1 MRNEAL
7 TGTLIDD
14 RIELTIT
21 EICYACSCSTEWV
34 IELVDEGVLEPIA
47 GKRDDLRFAGTS
59 LRRARAARRLQQDL
73 GLNLPG
79 VALALQMMDEM
90 DALRSELEQIAGRR
104 QP

>member
-1 MRNEAL
+1 MRNETL

-21 EICYACSCSTEWV
+21 EICYACSCSSDWV
-34 IELVDEGVLEPIA
+34 IELVDEGVLEPVA
-47 GKRDDLRFAGTS
+47 GHRDDLRFPGTS

-79 VALALQMMDEM
+79 VALALQMMEEM
-90 DALRSELEQIAGRR
+90 EALRSELERMAGGR

>member
-1 MRNEAL
+1 MRNETL

-34 IELVDEGVLEPIA
+34 IELVDEGVLEPVA
-47 GKRDDLRFAGTS
+47 GQRDDWRFAGTS

-90 DALRSELEQIAGRR
+90 EALRSELERLAGRGS
-104 QP
+104 P